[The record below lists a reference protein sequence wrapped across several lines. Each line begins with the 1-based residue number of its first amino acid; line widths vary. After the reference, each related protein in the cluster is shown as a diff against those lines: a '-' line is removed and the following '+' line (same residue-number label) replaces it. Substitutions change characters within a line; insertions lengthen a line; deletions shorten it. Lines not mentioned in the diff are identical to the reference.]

1 MLFNSFLFLLI
12 FLPIALGVHY
22 LLGALQPRLAALWL
36 CVASIVFYGWWNPQ
50 FVILLAGSIVFNY
63 LVSLVILALAK
74 RPRLQL
80 LATALGVAADILLLV
95 HYKYFAAMVNFVHDI
110 GFNVGPMDT
119 LILPLGISF
128 FTFTQIGYLLDCR
141 AGVVND
147 RSPLSYVLFVTF
159 FPHLIAGP
167 ILHHKEM
174 MPQFSKR
181 ETYRFQAENLSIGGM
196 LFVIGL
202 AKKVL
207 IADSIAPYADAG
219 FASTGDVQF
228 WGAWATA
235 LSYALQLYFDFSG
248 YSDMALGLARMFGIR
263 FPLNFNSPY
272 KATSI
277 IDFWARWHMTLTRYI
292 TAYLYYP
299 VAMAVTRWRT
309 RHGRA
314 TGPTA
319 VASAG
324 GFFSMIVLPTV
335 WAMGLAG
342 IWHGAGMQFLIFGL
356 LHATYLVINHAWRV
370 FVGGRKP
377 AAMRRL
383 NPFQHAGYLL
393 LTFGAVLVA
402 QAFFRAD
409 GVHDAWQLVQ
419 GMFGVRGWESM
430 ENLGHVTGMGLAD
443 GARLLLGHYLQL
455 LYILVALAIV
465 WLAPNAHQ
473 IMGVYSPSLAKPS
486 PAPRAWMRW
495 QPNVAWLLVM
505 LVLLSLC
512 LLNLHKETRFLYFQ
526 F

>member
-1 MLFNSFLFLLI
+1 MLFNSFLFLLV
-12 FLPIALGVHY
+12 FLPIALGIHY
-22 LLGALQPRLAALWL
+22 LLGAWKPRMAALWL

-50 FVILLAGSIVFNY
+50 FVVLLAGSIVFNY
-63 LVSLVILALAK
+63 LVSLAILSLAT
-74 RPRLQL
+74 RPRLQVL
-80 LATALGVAADILLLV
+80 VTALGVAADLLLLF
-95 HYKYFAAMVNFVHDI
+95 HYKYFAAMVNFVGEM
-110 GFNVGPMDT
+110 GFNVGPMDA

-181 ETYRFQAENLSIGGM
+181 ETYRFQADNLSVGGM

-207 IADSIAPYADAG
+207 LADTIAPYADAG
-219 FASTGDVQF
+219 FAETGSVQF

-272 KATSI
+272 KATSV

-309 RHGRA
+309 RHGRP

-324 GFFSMIVLPTV
+324 GFLSMIVLPTV

-342 IWHGAGMQFLIFGL
+342 IWHGAGLQFLIFGL
-356 LHATYLVINHAWRV
+356 LHAGYLAINHAWRV
-370 FVGGRKP
+370 FVGGRTPVALRKVS
-377 AAMRRL
+377 RL
-383 NPFQHAGYLL
+383 QHVGYLL

-409 GVHDAWQLVQ
+409 GVGDAWQLVQ
-419 GMFGVRGWESM
+419 GMAGVRGWEALESVSHAAG
-430 ENLGHVTGMGLAD
+430 LGLAD
-443 GARLLLGHYLQL
+443 GARLLIGHHLQFV
-455 LYILVALAIV
+455 YIVVLLAIV
-465 WLAPNAHQ
+465 WGTPNAHQ
-473 IMGVYSPSLAKPS
+473 IMGVYSPSLAKPN

-495 QPNVAWLLVM
+495 QSTLRWLLVM
-505 LVLLSLC
+505 LVLLGLC
-512 LLNLHKETRFLYFQ
+512 LMSLHKESRFLYFQ

>member
-1 MLFNSFLFLLI
+1 MLFNSFLFLLV
-12 FLPIALGVHY
+12 FLPIALGIHY
-22 LLGALQPRLAALWL
+22 LLGAWKPRMAALWL

-50 FVILLAGSIVFNY
+50 FVVLLAGSIVFNY
-63 LVSLVILALAK
+63 LVSLAILSLAT
-74 RPRLQL
+74 RPRLQVL
-80 LATALGVAADILLLV
+80 VTALGVAADLLLLF
-95 HYKYFAAMVNFVHDI
+95 HYKYFAAMVNFVGEM
-110 GFNVGPMDT
+110 GFNVGPMDA

-181 ETYRFQAENLSIGGM
+181 ETYRFQADNLSVGGM

-207 IADSIAPYADAG
+207 LADTIAPYADAG
-219 FASTGDVQF
+219 FAETDSVQF

-272 KATSI
+272 KATSV

-309 RHGRA
+309 RHGRP

-324 GFFSMIVLPTV
+324 GFLSMIVLPTV

-342 IWHGAGMQFLIFGL
+342 IWHGAGLQFLIFGL
-356 LHATYLVINHAWRV
+356 LHAGYLAINHAWRV
-370 FVGGRKP
+370 FVGGRTPVALRKVS
-377 AAMRRL
+377 RL
-383 NPFQHAGYLL
+383 QHVGYLL

-409 GVHDAWQLVQ
+409 GVGDAWQLVQ
-419 GMFGVRGWESM
+419 GMAGVRGWEALESVSHAAG
-430 ENLGHVTGMGLAD
+430 LGLAD
-443 GARLLLGHYLQL
+443 GARLLIGHHLQFVDIVVL
-455 LYILVALAIV
+455 LAIV
-465 WLAPNAHQ
+465 WGTPNAHQ
-473 IMGVYSPSLAKPS
+473 IMGVYSPSLAKPN

-495 QPNVAWLLVM
+495 QPTLRWLLVM
-505 LVLLSLC
+505 LVLLGLC
-512 LLNLHKETRFLYFQ
+512 LMSLHKESRFLYFQ

>member
-1 MLFNSFLFLLI
+1 MLFNSFLFLLV

-22 LLGALQPRLAALWL
+22 ALGAVRPRLAALWL

-50 FVILLAGSIVFNY
+50 FVILLSGSIVFNY
-63 LVSLVILALAK
+63 LVSLVILSLAK
-74 RPRLQL
+74 RPKLQL
-80 LATALGVAADILLLV
+80 LATALGVAADLLLLV
-95 HYKYFAAMVNFVHDI
+95 HYKYFAAMVNFVGEM
-110 GFNVGPMDT
+110 GFNVGPMDA

-181 ETYRFQAENLSIGGM
+181 ETYRFQADNLSVGGM

-207 IADSIAPYADAG
+207 LADTIAPYADAG
-219 FASTGDVQF
+219 FASTGEVQF

-272 KATSI
+272 KATSV

-299 VAMAVTRWRT
+299 VAMAVTR
-309 RHGRA
+309 
-314 TGPTA
+314 
-319 VASAG
+319 
-324 GFFSMIVLPTV
+324 
-335 WAMGLAG
+335 
-342 IWHGAGMQFLIFGL
+342 
-356 LHATYLVINHAWRV
+356 
-370 FVGGRKP
+370 
-377 AAMRRL
+377 
-383 NPFQHAGYLL
+383 
-393 LTFGAVLVA
+393 
-402 QAFFRAD
+402 
-409 GVHDAWQLVQ
+409 
-419 GMFGVRGWESM
+419 
-430 ENLGHVTGMGLAD
+430 
-443 GARLLLGHYLQL
+443 
-455 LYILVALAIV
+455 
-465 WLAPNAHQ
+465 
-473 IMGVYSPSLAKPS
+473 
-486 PAPRAWMRW
+486 
-495 QPNVAWLLVM
+495 
-505 LVLLSLC
+505 
-512 LLNLHKETRFLYFQ
+512 
-526 F
+526 

>member
-1 MLFNSFLFLLI
+1 MLFNSFLFLLV
-12 FLPIALGVHY
+12 FLPIALGIHY
-22 LLGALQPRLAALWL
+22 LLGAWKPRMAALWL

-50 FVILLAGSIVFNY
+50 FVVLLAGSIVFNY
-63 LVSLVILALAK
+63 LVSLAILSLAT
-74 RPRLQL
+74 RPRLQVL
-80 LATALGVAADILLLV
+80 VTALGVAADLLLLF
-95 HYKYFAAMVNFVHDI
+95 HYKYFAAMVNFVGEM
-110 GFNVGPMDT
+110 GFNVGPMDA

-181 ETYRFQAENLSIGGM
+181 ETYRFQADNLSVGGM

-207 IADSIAPYADAG
+207 LADTIAPYADAG
-219 FASTGDVQF
+219 FAETDSVQF

-272 KATSI
+272 KATSV

-309 RHGRA
+309 RHGRP

-324 GFFSMIVLPTV
+324 GFLSMIVLPTV

-342 IWHGAGMQFLIFGL
+342 IWHGAGLQFLIFGL
-356 LHATYLVINHAWRV
+356 LHAGYLAINHAWRV
-370 FVGGRKP
+370 FVGGRTPVALRKVS
-377 AAMRRL
+377 RL
-383 NPFQHAGYLL
+383 QHVGYLL

-409 GVHDAWQLVQ
+409 GVGDAWQLVQ
-419 GMFGVRGWESM
+419 GMAGVRGWEALESVSHAAG
-430 ENLGHVTGMGLAD
+430 LGLAD
-443 GARLLLGHYLQL
+443 GARLLIGHHLQFV
-455 LYILVALAIV
+455 YIVVLLAIV
-465 WLAPNAHQ
+465 WGTPNAHQ
-473 IMGVYSPSLAKPS
+473 IMGVYSPSLAKPN

-495 QPNVAWLLVM
+495 QPTLRWLLVM
-505 LVLLSLC
+505 LVLLGLC
-512 LLNLHKETRFLYFQ
+512 LMSLHKESRFLYFQ

>member
-1 MLFNSFLFLLI
+1 MLFNSFLFLFV
-12 FLPIALGVHY
+12 FLPVALGVHY
-22 LLGALQPRLAALWL
+22 CLGGLRPRLAALWL

-50 FVILLAGSIVFNY
+50 FVILLAGSIAFNY
-63 LVSLVILALAK
+63 LVSLAILALANGS
-74 RPRLQL
+74 RLQL
-80 LATALGVAADILLLV
+80 LVTAFGVIADILLLV
-95 HYKYFAAMVNFVHDI
+95 HYKYFAAMVSFVHEL
-110 GFNVGPMDT
+110 GFAVGPMDT

-141 AGVVND
+141 AGVVTD

-174 MPQFSKR
+174 MPQFSKP
-181 ETYRFQAENLSIGGM
+181 EVYRFQAQNLSIGGM

-207 IADSIAPYADAG
+207 LADTIAPYADAG
-219 FASTGDVQF
+219 FGSTNVVQF
-228 WGAWATA
+228 WAAWATA

-309 RHGRA
+309 RHGRP
-314 TGPTA
+314 TGPAA
-319 VASAG
+319 VTSAG
-324 GFFSMIVLPTV
+324 GFFSMIVLPTI
-335 WAMGLAG
+335 WAVGLAG
-342 IWHGAGMQFLIFGL
+342 IWHGAGLQFLIFGL
-356 LHATYLVINHAWRV
+356 LHVGYLTINHAWRV

-377 AAMRRL
+377 VALRTF
-383 NPFQHAGYLL
+383 NPLQQMAYLL
-393 LTFGAVLVA
+393 LTFASVLVA

-419 GMFGVRGWESM
+419 GMFGVRGWESF
-430 ENLGHVTGMGLAD
+430 ESLAYVAGLDFAD
-443 GARLLLGHYLQL
+443 GMRLLIGRHLQF
-455 LYILVALAIV
+455 LYVVIALAIA
-465 WLAPNAHQ
+465 WLTPNSHQ
-473 IMGVYSPSLAKPS
+473 IMGVYSPALAKPN
-486 PAPRAWMRW
+486 PASSAWLRW
-495 QPNVAWLLVM
+495 QPNFAWLLVLLM
-505 LVLLSLC
+505 LLVLSM
-512 LLNLHKETRFLYFQ
+512 LNLHKETRFLYFQ

>member
-1 MLFNSFLFLLI
+1 MLFNSFLFLLV
-12 FLPIALGVHY
+12 FLPIALGIHY
-22 LLGALQPRLAALWL
+22 LLGAWKPRMAALWL

-50 FVILLAGSIVFNY
+50 FVVLLAGSIVFNY
-63 LVSLVILALAK
+63 LVSLAILSLAT
-74 RPRLQL
+74 RPRLQVL
-80 LATALGVAADILLLV
+80 VTALGVAADLLLLF
-95 HYKYFAAMVNFVHDI
+95 HYKYFAAMVNFVGEM
-110 GFNVGPMDT
+110 GFNVGPMDA

-181 ETYRFQAENLSIGGM
+181 ETYRFQADNLSVGGM

-207 IADSIAPYADAG
+207 LADTIAPYADAG
-219 FASTGDVQF
+219 FAETGSVQF

-272 KATSI
+272 KATSV

-309 RHGRA
+309 RHGRP

-324 GFFSMIVLPTV
+324 GFLSMIVLPTV
-335 WAMGLAG
+335 WAMGLG
-342 IWHGAGMQFLIFGL
+342 GMWPGAGLRLLLFVLRLAACVGINPAGGGL
-356 LHATYLVINHAWRV
+356 
-370 FVGGRKP
+370 VGGRTPVALRKVS
-377 AAMRRL
+377 RL
-383 NPFQHAGYLL
+383 QHVGYLL

-409 GVHDAWQLVQ
+409 GVGDAWQLVQ
-419 GMFGVRGWESM
+419 GMAGVRGWEALESVSHAAG
-430 ENLGHVTGMGLAD
+430 LGLAD
-443 GARLLLGHYLQL
+443 GARLLIGHHLQFV
-455 LYILVALAIV
+455 YIVVLLAIV
-465 WLAPNAHQ
+465 WGTPNAHQ
-473 IMGVYSPSLAKPS
+473 IMGVYSPSLAKPN

-495 QPNVAWLLVM
+495 QPTLRWLLVM
-505 LVLLSLC
+505 LVLLGLC
-512 LLNLHKETRFLYFQ
+512 LMSLHKESRFLYFQ